1 MRRKR
6 YSIDTPG
13 TVDNIVGLDLCLK
26 VLTEHGNPFTLTIN
40 VEQK

>member
-6 YSIDTPG
+6 YSIDTP
-13 TVDNIVGLDLCLK
+13 DIVGLDLCLK